1 MIRSFADADT
11 ERLFLSG
18 KSRRFG
24 SITAVV
30 RRKLQL
36 LDNTPRYDDLRV
48 LPGNRLESL
57 NGDRRGQHSVR
68 INDQYRICFRW
79 DEGDAYRVEI
89 ADYD

>member
-24 SITAVV
+24 SIMAVV